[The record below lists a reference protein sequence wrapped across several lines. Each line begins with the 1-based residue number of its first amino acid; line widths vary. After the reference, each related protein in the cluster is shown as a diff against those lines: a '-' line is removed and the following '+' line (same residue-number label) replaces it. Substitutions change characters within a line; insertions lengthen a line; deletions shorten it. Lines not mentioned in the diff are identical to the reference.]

1 MALSFVTDLIRRP
14 SCQAEQ
20 GAYYTNK
27 VGRYAH
33 YADIKG
39 KVLKNKKS
47 IKTSNETT

>member
-1 MALSFVTDLIRRP
+1 M
-14 SCQAEQ
+14 E
-20 GAYYTNK
+20 AYSTNEK
-27 VGRYAH
+27 DRYAH